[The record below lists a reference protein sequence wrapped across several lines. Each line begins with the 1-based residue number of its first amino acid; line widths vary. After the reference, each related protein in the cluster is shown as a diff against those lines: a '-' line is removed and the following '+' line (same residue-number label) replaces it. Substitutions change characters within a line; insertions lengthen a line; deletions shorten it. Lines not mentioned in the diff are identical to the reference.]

1 MGFVFGWLSYCDDE
15 CVHVVRRGVRWCAA
29 LRRAGRCV
37 WQRISITTGFGW
49 LGALSLRTLPSA
61 LPVSQNAVFG

>member
-1 MGFVFGWLSYCDDE
+1 MLFGAAFG
-15 CVHVVRRGVRWCAA
+15 GVPRF
-29 LRRAGRCV
+29 AGRGGV